1 MLLLVSPPVA
11 AIVCESVFLLLDC
24 QPSFNQPFFDEAFLG
39 PAVIIKLTKEAD
51 LKHDEDND
59 EDWVSGRPQLRLCQ
73 RVPRAGPRHGSCRS
87 SQLTRGSPAE
97 LSSSPE
103 RA

>member
-24 QPSFNQPFFDEAFLG
+24 QPSFNQPFFDEVFLG

-51 LKHDEDND
+51 LKHAEDND
-59 EDWVSGRPQLRLCQ
+59 EDVG
-73 RVPRAGPRHGSCRS
+73 
-87 SQLTRGSPAE
+87 
-97 LSSSPE
+97 
-103 RA
+103 